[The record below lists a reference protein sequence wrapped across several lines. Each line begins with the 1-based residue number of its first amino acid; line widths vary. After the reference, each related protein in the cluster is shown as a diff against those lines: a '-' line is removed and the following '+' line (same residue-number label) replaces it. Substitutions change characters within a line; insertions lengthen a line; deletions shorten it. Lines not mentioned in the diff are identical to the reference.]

1 MKKKRGSQGKVRKLM
16 QLTMRLLNLQ
26 KTARESFFSTKA
38 SSKEH
43 QKDVSEQ
50 TNVSDTLQIPRLS
63 DDASLLCWGE
73 LPETE
78 LYKALKNMPNNGSA
92 GDDVLTKEF
101 YLSFWDNIKGIYIS
115 SIRIGGI
122 KKKFSFSQRKAITKL
137 IKKRKR

>member
-50 TNVSDTLQIPRLS
+50 TNVSDTLQIPGLS
-63 DDASLLCWGE
+63 DDASLLC
-73 LPETE
+73 
-78 LYKALKNMPNNGSA
+78 
-92 GDDVLTKEF
+92 
-101 YLSFWDNIKGIYIS
+101 
-115 SIRIGGI
+115 
-122 KKKFSFSQRKAITKL
+122 
-137 IKKRKR
+137 